1 MSCASCWKRW
11 FCLMACREVN
21 ARLVILDKEAE
32 YALSL
37 PYLPAKLQK
46 QGLAARYFLN
56 ALSSGRSATT
66 ILQRNSS
73 FSLGRGRSLP
83 VMPRRQPRGVFSE
96 AIDDGRQS

>member
-37 PYLPAKLQK
+37 PYLPASRMQK
-46 QGLAARYFLN
+46 HG
-56 ALSSGRSATT
+56 
-66 ILQRNSS
+66 
-73 FSLGRGRSLP
+73 
-83 VMPRRQPRGVFSE
+83 
-96 AIDDGRQS
+96 